1 MSKWTSEEKSALRI
15 IIELSS
21 ALGLLILSGLFL
33 LGIIVT
39 VILFVRD
46 WVL

>member
-1 MSKWTSEEKSALRI
+1 MSKWTPEEKSALRLI
-15 IIELSS
+15 V
-21 ALGLLILSGLFL
+21 GLLILSGLFL